1 MNDRIE
7 QLTLENTK
15 RDRAI
20 LSLENQK
27 DTLSNQLHGRDKA
40 NDEMKGDYQSEKITL
55 QQKIEE
61 LKQKY
66 DNNMDELTQ
75 SKISYE
81 REKALKDQKISFQDQ
96 RIQEYNDQQKEI
108 IERYEERLKQ
118 EKEDFS
124 KTLSERISRI
134 Q

>member
-1 MNDRIE
+1 MSERFNRERKEMNDRIE

-61 LKQKY
+61 LK
-66 DNNMDELTQ
+66 
-75 SKISYE
+75 
-81 REKALKDQKISFQDQ
+81 
-96 RIQEYNDQQKEI
+96 
-108 IERYEERLKQ
+108 
-118 EKEDFS
+118 
-124 KTLSERISRI
+124 
-134 Q
+134 